1 MSANWIKKLTESD
14 SRLHKEDVLKQAL
27 ELSVL
32 GNEDA
37 DRFLS
42 FVKVAYDPMVTFGI
56 KQIPTTNNISTA
68 NNPWQDFADL
78 LYQLKRRE
86 LTGHAAR
93 DAVAA
98 ISQRFTSDDWNN
110 FCVGVLT
117 KDLRAGI
124 SDKTINKICKRTK
137 YEVPIFGCQL
147 ATSCEDRP
155 EMIGVKRLEPKLDG
169 VRVLMICSP
178 TGVLSYSRNGKIFEN
193 FGHIEQQLLD
203 HMPELV
209 ARTGHD
215 NFVLDGEVVGES
227 FQALMK
233 QARKKEGAQATDCVF
248 HVFDFIPMVD
258 FTRGHWNAPLKT
270 RLKMGLEK
278 IEWTVD
284 KMPNVELLTSHTVD
298 LDTSEG
304 RDQLERYARDSVEQG
319 YEGIMIKS
327 LEAPY
332 ECKRN
337 TFWLKWKPTITVD
350 LPIVDME
357 EGTGRNSGR
366 LGAFIC
372 SGWDGDRQ
380 ITVNVGSGF
389 SDEDRDDYWQ
399 NRSTVIGRTAEVLCD
414 SVTKNQ
420 DGTYSLRFPR
430 FVRFRD
436 DKA

>member
-68 NNPWQDFADL
+68 DNPWQDFADL

-137 YEVPIFGCQL
+137 YEVPVFGCQL

-155 EMIGVKRLEPKLDG
+155 EMVGVKRLEPKLDG

-178 TGVLSYSRNGKIFEN
+178 AGVLSYSRNGKLFEN

-203 HMPELV
+203 HMPELI

-337 TFWLKWKPTITVD
+337 TFWLKFKPVYDYD
-350 LPIVDME
+350 LIVVDME

-372 SGWDGDRQ
+372 EGTDDNKFIR
-380 ITVNVGSGF
+380 VNVGSGF
-389 SDEDRDDYWQ
+389 SDEQRDEYWK
-399 NRSTVIGRTAEVLCD
+399 NKDAIIGKMAVILAD
-414 SVTKNQ
+414 AITKNQ
-420 DGTYSLRFPR
+420 DGNYSLRFPR
-430 FVRFRD
+430 FKWFRD
-436 DKA
+436 DK